1 MAFRLNFYWKMYIQ
15 IYILEKTRNSVV
27 FVSFLISSI
36 YACTIDRR
44 VDFKATD
51 TRAGVGVPAIV
62 WSRVISEA
70 GTCSA
75 EIQTV
80 LKSFSLQS
88 IFHFSFNIATL
99 TAGKSE
105 ADRVF
110 DKTKFDKSVF
120 RILRQAWLN
129 FFREEK
135 ANSSTSWLSTL
146 NFPCSAEI
154 FWPDPSTEG
163 RTSCRRNKIPLSGRK
178 KHVNYSQYVRI
189 VEGKNWWDNLSYSQ
203 WLLKVVYNQCV
214 HKFNFCYKFNFLS
227 KFQFLTIYSL
237 HSLCVSLCVSFLLVF
252 SPLNPST
259 NKTTIQIVSAA
270 WDAWCLWCI
279 NTFFSATTR
288 LTCSTHVCYVIAR
301 LTRHLACTGWP
312 EHANV
317 LCVSQFYVQVIYFI

>member
-1 MAFRLNFYWKMYIQ
+1 MVYSSEGLKKTTAQLAFRLNFYWKMYIQ

-80 LKSFSLQS
+80 LKSFSFQS

-105 ADRVF
+105 ADRVL
-110 DKTKFDKSVF
+110 DKIKFDKSVF

-135 ANSSTSWLSTL
+135 ANILQADCQPL
-146 NFPCSAEI
+146 I
-154 FWPDPSTEG
+154 F
-163 RTSCRRNKIPLSGRK
+163 LAQRK
-178 KHVNYSQYVRI
+178 YSDQIY
-189 VEGKNWWDNLSYSQ
+189 Q
-203 WLLKVVYNQCV
+203 LK
-214 HKFNFCYKFNFLS
+214 
-227 KFQFLTIYSL
+227 
-237 HSLCVSLCVSFLLVF
+237 
-252 SPLNPST
+252 
-259 NKTTIQIVSAA
+259 
-270 WDAWCLWCI
+270 D
-279 NTFFSATTR
+279 
-288 LTCSTHVCYVIAR
+288 AR
-301 LTRHLACTGWP
+301 LAGQTKFL
-312 EHANV
+312 
-317 LCVSQFYVQVIYFI
+317 